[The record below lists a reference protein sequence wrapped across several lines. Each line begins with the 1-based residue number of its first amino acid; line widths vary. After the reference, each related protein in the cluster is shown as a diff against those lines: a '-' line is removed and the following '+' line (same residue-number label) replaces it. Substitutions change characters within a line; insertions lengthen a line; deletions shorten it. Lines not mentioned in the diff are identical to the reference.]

1 MKKENT
7 REKIF
12 AIAMKKY
19 GTEPEYLWLSSPY
32 NAVLRHTD
40 NKKWY
45 AILMKVSRSK
55 LGLSGDETVD
65 ILDIKCDPLM
75 SGSLLMEN
83 GIFPGYHMHKGNWL
97 TVLLDGTVG
106 LKKIEWLLDLSYGL
120 TASKKSRSIH
130 NTKWIIPANPKYY
143 DIDKEISES
152 KDRAILWKQSN
163 SIAVGDTVF
172 IYVGAPVSA
181 IRYQCEAIEV
191 DIPYSYSDEKLQ
203 INRAMRL
210 KIIRKFDKFPISI
223 ERMKVH
229 GVFAVRGARGMPQG
243 LIEEI
248 NTLYSD

>member
-12 AIAMKKY
+12 AIAKKKY

-97 TVLLDGTVG
+97 TVLLDGTVD

-152 KDRAILWKQSN
+152 KDRTILWKQSN

-181 IRYQCEAIEV
+181 IRYQCEAMEV

-229 GVFAVRGARGMPQG
+229 GVFAVRGARGMPQS

>member
-12 AIAMKKY
+12 AIAKKKY

-75 SGSLLMEN
+75 SGPLLMEN

-97 TVLLDGTVG
+97 TVLLDGTVD

-130 NTKWIIPANPKYY
+130 NTKWIIPANPKYA
-143 DIDKEISES
+143 E
-152 KDRAILWKQSN
+152 
-163 SIAVGDTVF
+163 
-172 IYVGAPVSA
+172 SA
-181 IRYQCEAIEV
+181 IIIYALCFC
-191 DIPYSYSDEKLQ
+191 DI
-203 INRAMRL
+203 
-210 KIIRKFDKFPISI
+210 F
-223 ERMKVH
+223 
-229 GVFAVRGARGMPQG
+229 
-243 LIEEI
+243 
-248 NTLYSD
+248 

>member
-1 MKKENT
+1 MSFGIT
-7 REKIF
+7 ASRKI
-12 AIAMKKY
+12 K
-19 GTEPEYLWLSSPY
+19 S
-32 NAVLRHTD
+32 
-40 NKKWY
+40 
-45 AILMKVSRSK
+45 
-55 LGLSGDETVD
+55 
-65 ILDIKCDPLM
+65 IKRPA
-75 SGSLLMEN
+75 G
-83 GIFPGYHMHKGNWL
+83 K
-97 TVLLDGTVG
+97 
-106 LKKIEWLLDLSYGL
+106 EWL
-120 TASKKSRSIH
+120 
-130 NTKWIIPANPKYY
+130 IPANPKYY

-152 KDRAILWKQSN
+152 KDRTILWKQSN

-172 IYVGAPVSA
+172 IYVGTPVSA